1 MVVADAK
8 VWERAIRKLR
18 GHLMPPP
25 GNDQPDASTTRQ
37 LISWL
42 EGSLDEA
49 AQHHPRP
56 GRVPLH
62 RLNRK
67 EYANAVRDLLDLRIE
82 PSALLP
88 SDDTSEGFDNIA
100 SALQVSPSFL
110 DQYLG
115 AARFVALQA
124 VGDPSAKPLGTAYT
138 VKGAGSQ
145 QFHREGLPLGTRGG
159 MVVEHH
165 FPADGEYAINIG
177 NLASRPVGL
186 RHGVSQH
193 AGRRNRWPQSV
204 RNESRR
210 RGRSESDRPAAGSG
224 GRRHQFAPEEH
235 PVSHQRRSAQ
245 GRGDVRAP
253 QLRRVGGPAAR
264 LCARRRP
271 GSGAARSTRSRFADP
286 ST

>member
-1 MVVADAK
+1 MVAADAK

-49 AQHHPRP
+49 ARHHPRP

-124 VGDPSAKPLGTAYT
+124 IGDPSAKPLGTAYT
-138 VKGAGSQ
+138 IKGAGSQ
-145 QFHREGLPLGTRGG
+145 QFHREGLALGTRGG

-165 FPADGEYAINIG
+165 FPADGEYVINIG
-177 NLASRPVGL
+177 NLAVALWVYNMEFRNTLVVAIDGRKVYETNLGGEEDQKAIDQQQDPAVDAINSRLKNIRFRTSAGPHKVAVTFVHRSFAESEDRLHAFVPGGGQDRVL
-186 RHGVSQH
+186 R
-193 AGRRNRWPQSV
+193 
-204 RNESRR
+204 
-210 RGRSESDRPAAGSG
+210 
-224 GRRHQFAPEEH
+224 
-235 PVSHQRRSAQ
+235 AQ
-245 GRGDVRAP
+245 LV
-253 QLRRVGGPAAR
+253 
-264 LCARRRP
+264 
-271 GSGAARSTRSRFADP
+271 
-286 ST
+286 